1 MMSSFVMASTV
12 VLAQAGQGM
21 FKFVKH
27 DSVPV
32 IVNQQSCPG
41 KTQAPYNSTF
51 IPGHCY
57 LESKGFDSDKK
68 FIGSTKKVTCAAGVA
83 TVHVF
88 EDSTNCS
95 GTAKKP
101 ICDCNGPEM
110 HGNCYSCDAA
120 GSSKYVSPAWTN
132 GFDVSCKSF
141 LVPSSALLLPV
152 KCWHG
157 ASYGTTITENADG
170 TLKLVRIDEGR
181 SKCDGTILDTATLTS
196 GTCSSWEDAVKATV
210 TVVATSANGASKKN
224 GSSGNV
230 VSAAPSFASVAM
242 SCVAT
247 VLLVV
252 ED

>member
-32 IVNQQSCPG
+32 IAKKQSCPG
-41 KTQAPYNSTF
+41 KSQFNSTF

-57 LESKGFDSDKK
+57 LESSGFDSDKK

-83 TVHVF
+83 TLHVF
-88 EDSTNCS
+88 EGSTNCS

-101 ICDCNGPEM
+101 KICDCTSSTDA
-110 HGNCYSCDAA
+110 NCYSCDAA

-132 GFDVSCKSF
+132 GPGVSCKSF

-152 KCWHG
+152 KCWG
-157 ASYGTTITENADG
+157 RASYGTTISENADG
-170 TLKLVRIDEGR
+170 TLKLVRIDEAKMG
-181 SKCDGTILDTATLTS
+181 KCDGPILDTATLTS
-196 GTCSSWEDAVKATV
+196 GKCSSWEDAVKATV

-224 GSSGNV
+224 GSSGTV
-230 VSAAPSFASVAM
+230 ASVAPSFAGVAM
-242 SCVAT
+242 SCIAT
-247 VLLVV
+247 VLLAV
-252 ED
+252 EV